1 MHATPTAIPSLPP
14 ALVWTGRVLSSIV
27 VLFLVFDGVMK
38 LMAIPPVVD
47 AFRQLGYPLE
57 SASVIGYLALAC
69 ALLYAIPR
77 TAVLGAIVLTGLL
90 GGAISTHVRVHDP
103 LFTHTLF
110 GVYLGVM
117 AWGGLW
123 LRDAR
128 LRAIIPL
135 RRDLFRT

>member
-1 MHATPTAIPSLPP
+1 MHATPTAAPSLPP

-38 LMAIPPVVD
+38 LIAITPVAD

-57 SASVIGYLALAC
+57 SASAIGYLALAC

-110 GVYLGVM
+110 GVYLGVI

-128 LRAIIPL
+128 LRAMIPL
-135 RRDLFRT
+135 R

>member
-1 MHATPTAIPSLPP
+1 MHATPTAAPSLPP
-14 ALVWTGRVLSSIV
+14 ALVWTGRVLSAIV
-27 VLFLVFDGVMK
+27 VLFLVLDGVMK

-110 GVYLGVM
+110 GVYLGVI

-128 LRAIIPL
+128 LRAMIPL
-135 RRDLFRT
+135 R

>member
-1 MHATPTAIPSLPP
+1 MQSTPPGIRALPP
-14 ALVWTGRVLSSIV
+14 ALVWTGRVLSSVV
-27 VLFLVFDGVMK
+27 VLFLVLDGVMK
-38 LMAIPPVVD
+38 LIGIAPVVD

-57 SASVIGYLALAC
+57 SAPLIGYLALAC
-69 ALLYAIPR
+69 AVLYALPR

-90 GGAISTHVRVHDP
+90 GGAIATHVRVHDP

-123 LRDAR
+123 LRDGR
-128 LRAIIPL
+128 LRAMIPL
-135 RRDLFRT
+135 R